1 MPLQCPFNKPQ
12 SSQNVLDD
20 FDIITTSPFPPTNA
34 VLKTNILFWIRVI
47 FLWGNAVCFCRGNFQ
62 TKHEVLLEKLHQALW
77 RSAVCISRC
86 LALVSKEQCP
96 FRKANISAQYLQY
109 FWQRSCLSKVQYVW
123 NCENYWRTL
132 KNALMLLTTEQ
143 QNIVPYGRES
153 SCEEAAFLENWT
165 CIWHVY
171 SSPWSDQPSLHLDN
185 SHFKKCFQYYRTIMF
200 SFNRISHSYQGGVS
214 QIQQQIL
221 QGRPYSFK
229 RVLHA

>member
-1 MPLQCPFNKPQ
+1 MSLQQTTIFAEYARWLRHNYNIPIPANKCSIQNKYTLLNKSNLPLGQCSVFLQGQYPNKTWSTAWKVAPGPLKECSVHFQMCSPRFKGAMPPLEKP
-12 SSQNVLDD
+12 
-20 FDIITTSPFPPTNA
+20 
-34 VLKTNILFWIRVI
+34 I
-47 FLWGNAVCFCRGNFQ
+47 FL
-62 TKHEVLLEKLHQALW
+62 H
-77 RSAVCISRC
+77 
-86 LALVSKEQCP
+86 
-96 FRKANISAQYLQY
+96 NICSII
-109 FWQRSCLSKVQYVW
+109 WQRACLSKVQYVW

-143 QNIVPYGRES
+143 QNIVLYGRES

-185 SHFKKCFQYYRTIMF
+185 SHLKKCFQYYRTIMF
-200 SFNRISHSYQGGVS
+200 SFNRISHSYQGDVA